1 MNYFIYVVLL
11 CVGRFG
17 ACVQRFRLFFD
28 CFRRHKPQP
37 EKLKNRCFYC
47 VFGYLGLSW
56 TAPGQ
61 LPDSSRT
68 APGQLPDSSRTAP
81 GRLPDGSR
89 TAPGRLPDG
98 SRTAH
103 GQLTDSSRTARR
115 LQKIVVFLTTGGA
128 TVCLAG
134 VLQMPLGAASGS
146 VSGRAPVRVA
156 EKGMGRMMVPL

>member
-1 MNYFIYVVLL
+1 MLFCSVWVVLARVL
-11 CVGRFG
+11 KGF
-17 ACVQRFRLFFD
+17 ACFFE
-28 CFRRHKPQP
+28 CFRSHKPQP

-81 GRLPDGSR
+81 G
-89 TAPGRLPDG
+89 
-98 SRTAH
+98 
-103 GQLTDSSRTARR
+103 QLVDSSWTARGQ
-115 LQKIVVFLTTGGA
+115 QKIVVFLTTGGA

>member
-1 MNYFIYVVLL
+1 MLFCSVWVVLAR
-11 CVGRFG
+11 VFKGF
-17 ACVQRFRLFFD
+17 ACLFER
-28 CFRRHKPQP
+28 FRRHKPQP

-98 SRTAH
+98 SRTAP
-103 GQLTDSSRTARR
+103 GRLPDSSRTAHG
-115 LQKIVVFLTTGGA
+115 Q
-128 TVCLAG
+128 LADSSQTAKNRCFSYHWG
-134 VLQMPLGAASGS
+134 RYCVLSRCPADASGS
-146 VSGRAPVRVA
+146 SLWERLWESPSESR
-156 EKGMGRMMVPL
+156 